1 VEATPD
7 LSRSSPAGGS
17 AAPGDGL
24 TPKRA
29 QFVREYLVDLNAAGA
44 AVRAGYRER
53 RAKQQAS
60 ELLRTPAVAAAIE
73 AAMAER
79 SARLRI
85 NADMVVERW
94 WRIATADPND
104 LVQLRRGCCRYC
116 HGADHLYQWIDAE
129 EFGEAVAA
137 SAKAKAPVVGPSDAG
152 GYGYRA
158 SSPAHPD
165 CPRCGGRGVAEVFA
179 ADTRTLSGDAALLY
193 AGVKETSG
201 GIEIRM
207 HDQAKALENVARHL
221 GLFKDQ
227 VEHTGVTTV
236 EIVRLTP

>member
-1 VEATPD
+1 MAVPNDPNGPD
-7 LSRSSPAGGS
+7 RAGDHAGRRGELS
-17 AAPGDGL
+17 
-24 TPKRA
+24 PKQA
-29 QFVREYLVDLNAAGA
+29 QFVREYLVDLNATQA
-44 AVRAGYRER
+44 AIRAGYREG
-53 RAKQQAS
+53 RAGQKGCN
-60 ELLRTPAVAAAIE
+60 LLHTPEIAAAIE
-73 AAMAER
+73 AGIAER
-79 SARLRI
+79 AARLRI
-85 NADMVVERW
+85 SADMVVERW

-116 HGADHLYQWIDAE
+116 HGADHLYQWIDAGE
-129 EFGEAVAA
+129 YEEAVAA
-137 SAKAKAPVVGPSDAG
+137 AAKAKAPAASPSDAG

-158 SSPAHPD
+158 GAPAHPD

-207 HDQAKALENVARHL
+207 HDQLKALENVARHL

-236 EIVRLTP
+236 EIVRLTQ

>member
-1 VEATPD
+1 MAATPN
-7 LSRSSPAGGS
+7 LLQASPAGNG
-17 AAPGDGL
+17 AEPGQRL
-24 TPKRA
+24 TTKQA
-29 QFVREYLVDLNAAGA
+29 EFVCEYLVDLNAAKA
-44 AVRAGYRER
+44 AIRAGYSPRS
-53 RAKQQAS
+53 AYNLGYY
-60 ELLRTPAVAAAIE
+60 LLNIPAVAAAIE
-73 AAMAER
+73 VAMAER
-79 SARLRI
+79 SARVRI

-104 LVQLRRGCCRYC
+104 LVQLRRGCCRFC
-116 HGADHLYQWIDAE
+116 HGAGHHYQWIDTG
-129 EFGEAVAA
+129 EFEEAVAA
-137 SAKAKAPVVGPSDAG
+137 AAKSKMGAASPSDAG
-152 GYGYRA
+152 GYDYRA
-158 SSPAHPD
+158 GQPAHPD

>member
-1 VEATPD
+1 
-7 LSRSSPAGGS
+7 
-17 AAPGDGL
+17 
-24 TPKRA
+24 
-29 QFVREYLVDLNAAGA
+29 
-44 AVRAGYRER
+44 
-53 RAKQQAS
+53 
-60 ELLRTPAVAAAIE
+60 
-73 AAMAER
+73 MAER
-79 SARLRI
+79 SARVQI
-85 NADMVVERW
+85 SADMVIERW

-116 HGADHLYQWIDAE
+116 HGVDHLYQWIDAGE
-129 EFGEAVAA
+129 YEEAVAA
-137 SAKAKAPVVGPSDAG
+137 SAKAKGCSASPSDAG
-152 GYGYRA
+152 GFGYRA
-158 SSPAHPD
+158 GTPAHPD

-179 ADTRTLSGDAALLY
+179 ADTRTLKGDAALLY

-236 EIVRLTP
+236 EIVRLTQ

>member
-1 VEATPD
+1 M
-7 LSRSSPAGGS
+7 
-17 AAPGDGL
+17 
-24 TPKRA
+24 
-29 QFVREYLVDLNAAGA
+29 DLNATHA
-44 AVRAGYRER
+44 AIRAGYGER
-53 RAKQQAS
+53 SANKMGY
-60 ELLRTPAVAAAIE
+60 ELLQRPAIAAAID
-73 AAMAER
+73 AAMVER
-79 SARLRI
+79 SVRVRI
-85 NADMVVERW
+85 SADMVVERW

-104 LVQLRRGCCRYC
+104 LVQLRRGCCRFC
-116 HGADHLYQWIDAE
+116 HGADHCYQWIDAGEFE
-129 EFGEAVAA
+129 EAAAA
-137 SAKAKAPVVGPSDAG
+137 SAKARTPVASPSDAG

-158 SSPAHPD
+158 GTTAHPN

-179 ADTRTLSGDAALLY
+179 ADTRTLKGDAALLY

-227 VEHTGVTTV
+227 VEHSGVTTV

>member
-1 VEATPD
+1 VAVRPD
-7 LSRSSPAGGS
+7 PSLSSPAGDS
-17 AAPGDGL
+17 VAPREML
-24 TPKRA
+24 PQRQA
-29 QFVREYLVDLNAAGA
+29 QFVREYLVDLNAAHA
-44 AVRAGYRER
+44 AARAGYSARSAR
-53 RAKQQAS
+53 QKGWA
-60 ELLRTPAVAAAIE
+60 LLHTPEIAAAIE
-73 AAMAER
+73 AAMVER
-79 SARLRI
+79 TARVQI
-85 NADMVVERW
+85 SADMVVERW

-116 HGADHLYQWIDAE
+116 HGADHLYQWIDAGEYE
-129 EFGEAVAA
+129 ETVAA
-137 SAKAKAPVVGPSDAG
+137 SAKAKAPSASPSDAG

-158 SSPAHPD
+158 SHPAHPD

-179 ADTRTLSGDAALLY
+179 ADTRTLKGDAALLY

-227 VEHTGVTTV
+227 VEHTGPTTV
-236 EIVRLTP
+236 EIVRLTQ

>member
-1 VEATPD
+1 MAAAPD
-7 LSRSSPAGGS
+7 LLQASPAGNG
-17 AAPGDGL
+17 AEPGDGL
-24 TPKRA
+24 LPKQA
-29 QFVREYLVDLNAAGA
+29 QFVREYLVDLNAAQA
-44 AVRAGYRER
+44 AIRAGYSR
-53 RAKQQAS
+53 RSSRSQGAH
-60 ELLRTPAVAAAIE
+60 LLAEPKVAAAVA

-79 SARLRI
+79 SVRVRI
-85 NADMVVERW
+85 SADMVVERW

-104 LVQLRRGCCRYC
+104 LVQLRRGCCRFC
-116 HGADHLYQWIDAE
+116 HGADHLYQWIDAG
-129 EFGEAVAA
+129 EFEEAVAA
-137 SAKAKAPVVGPSDAG
+137 SAKAKAPVAGPSDAG

-158 SSPAHPD
+158 GAPADPD
-165 CPRCGGRGVAEVFA
+165 CPRCGGRGVAEVLA

-207 HDQAKALENVARHL
+207 HDQLKALENVARHL